1 MRFGISI
8 CITKSK
14 KMNVNDLEKVYETLL
29 SVPGMNDT
37 IKVDLKVPR
46 KTVLM
51 LTEVLRKGMATDR
64 RITGFGIADT
74 VSETSQKE
82 LEDLIGDCLDKA
94 GLTELSGKLRSL
106 V

>member
-1 MRFGISI
+1 
-8 CITKSK
+8 
-14 KMNVNDLEKVYETLL
+14 
-29 SVPGMNDT
+29 
-37 IKVDLKVPR
+37 
-46 KTVLM
+46 
-51 LTEVLRKGMATDR
+51 MATDR